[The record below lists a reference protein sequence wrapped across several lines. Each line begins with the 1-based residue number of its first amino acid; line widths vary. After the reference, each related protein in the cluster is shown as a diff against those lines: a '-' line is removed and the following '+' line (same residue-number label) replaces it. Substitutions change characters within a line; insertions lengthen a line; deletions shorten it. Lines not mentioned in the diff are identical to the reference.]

1 MKKILLGFILG
12 ALVLFLFLYF
22 GGAKYLKTFGQKT
35 EQAGEKLE
43 GYEKQIKE
51 KTEGAGK
58 AVRETAESAKKAAE
72 KTKEKVE
79 EYVGK

>member
-1 MKKILLGFILG
+1 MKKVLFGFILG
-12 ALVLFLFLYF
+12 LLALVLFLYF
-22 GGAKYLKTFGQKT
+22 GGAKYLKTFGHRT

-43 GYEKQIKE
+43 GYERQIKE
-51 KTEGAGK
+51 KAEGAGK
-58 AVRETAESAKKAAE
+58 AVKETAGSAKKAAE

>member
-1 MKKILLGFILG
+1 MKKILFGFILG
-12 ALVLFLFLYF
+12 LAALFLFLYF
-22 GGAKYLKTFGQKT
+22 GGAKYVKTFGHKT

-51 KTEGAGK
+51 KTEGAEK
-58 AVRETAESAKKAAE
+58 AVKETAGSAKKAAE
-72 KTKEKVE
+72 KTKEKVK

>member
-12 ALVLFLFLYF
+12 LVALFIFLYF
-22 GGAKYLKTFGQKT
+22 GGAKYLRTFGHKT

-51 KTEGAGK
+51 KTEGAQK
-58 AVRETAESAKKAAE
+58 AVKETAESAKKTAE
-72 KTKEKVE
+72 KTKEKVK